1 MTAESTLAPDAE
13 RIRLEPA
20 ASAPSLRQLWVRRAC
35 IGMIAA
41 LYMVLWGA
49 TALLNINPTDFDV
62 FFLPSARVALSGHP
76 LLIYSVRY
84 LSVYPNANGPL
95 SMLPLTLIAAL
106 VQHLGWTDDIY
117 HRRMLVMA
125 AFSLFALLMSREA
138 LRAVERF
145 VARPLAGY
153 QRLLVF
159 AIFALSPELWHAVL
173 LYGHIEL
180 PILLA
185 LVLASVRLLSRRHT
199 LAAGVVLGLALL
211 TRSMAVLYIIPLAL
225 LLLRR
230 RRWRECT
237 LLLGVA
243 GLVAALG
250 FLPFWLADRADVLY
264 SLVTFR
270 TSLPVGGGSFWE
282 LLQGTPLYGFGLAH
296 DSLVAVALAL
306 VVCAVTLAIR
316 PDVDVSS
323 REVYALLALCGL
335 SFPLA
340 IKTVW
345 PYYFLDAYV
354 LLGVWWLSGL
364 GYAQRAGTSAAW
376 LRWWLGGILPL
387 VAMGVALLGEYGVS
401 SSGYGIW
408 SPVAT
413 ALMSAA
419 TFALALAAALWMWR
433 RPAAPAV
440 SQPSRAAS
448 ATLSPNG
455 EQVVLRVDR

>member
-1 MTAESTLAPDAE
+1 MAAESTLAPDAE

-20 ASAPSLRQLWVRRAC
+20 TIAPSLRRLWVRRAC
-35 IGMIAA
+35 IGLLAA
-41 LYMVLWGA
+41 LYMALWGA
-49 TALLNINPTDFDV
+49 TALFDINPTDFDV

-95 SMLPLTLIAAL
+95 SMLPLTLVAAFA
-106 VQHLGWTDDIY
+106 QHLGWTYDIY

-138 LRAVERF
+138 LVAVERF
-145 VARPLAGY
+145 IARPLTGY
-153 QRLLVF
+153 QRLFVF
-159 AIFALSPELWHAVL
+159 TFFALSPELWHAVL
-173 LYGHIEL
+173 LYGHVEL

-185 LVLASVRLLSRRHT
+185 LMLASVRLLARRRI
-199 LAAGVVLGLALL
+199 LAAGVLLGLALL

-230 RRWRECT
+230 RRWQECA

-243 GLVAALG
+243 GFVAALG

-270 TSLPVGGGSFWE
+270 ASLPVGGGSFWE
-282 LLQGTPLYGFGLAH
+282 LFQGTPLYSFGLMH
-296 DSLVAVALAL
+296 DSLVAVALVL
-306 VVCAVTLAIR
+306 VVSAATLALR
-316 PDVDVSS
+316 PDMDVSS

-335 SFPLA
+335 CFPLA

-345 PYYFLDAYV
+345 PYYFLDTYV

-364 GYAQRAGTSAAW
+364 GRAQRAGTSAAW
-376 LRWWLGGILPL
+376 LRWWLGAALPL
-387 VAMGVALLGEYGVS
+387 ASIGVALLGEYGAS
-401 SSGYGIW
+401 SAGYGIW
-408 SPVAT
+408 SPLAT
-413 ALMSAA
+413 ALMTAA

-433 RPAAPAV
+433 RPAASAV

-448 ATLSPNG
+448 ETM
-455 EQVVLRVDR
+455 R